1 MKIILTYK
9 LILIISFIFSLLLKK
24 NCNSSIKYFELFLG
38 ISLFLDAFLGSLFIY
53 FGLQNALI
61 YNILILIQVPFFLYL
76 FSSYF
81 KGHSN
86 YILFKRIIWGVVIF
100 SIINFLFIQGPT
112 HVNNYSYLLGMSV
125 LCILIVKYYYS
136 LLLSEVPVS
145 LFSLPLFWLSIGILL
160 FFTASFPILAYLNII
175 IDSNS
180 MLTEPLYDLVG
191 IGNIFLSL
199 SYLMVV
205 LCPLMIPKS

>member
-9 LILIISFIFSLLLKK
+9 LILIVSFIFSLLLKK

-38 ISLFLDAFLGSLFIY
+38 ISLILDAFIGSLFIY
-53 FGLQNALI
+53 LEIQNAWI
-61 YNILILIQVPFFLYL
+61 YNILILIQVPYFLYL
-76 FSSYF
+76 FLSYF
-81 KGHSN
+81 KGSSD
-86 YILFKRIIWGVVIF
+86 YILFKRIIWGVVIL

-112 HVNNYSYLLGMSV
+112 HVNNFSYLLGMSV

-136 LLLSEVPVS
+136 LLLSEVSVS
-145 LFSLPLFWLSIGILL
+145 LFRLPLFWLSIGILL

-199 SYLMVV
+199 SYLMVI
-205 LCPLMIPKS
+205 LCPWMIQKS

>member
-1 MKIILTYK
+1 MIVIVTYK
-9 LILIISFIFSLLLKK
+9 LILIIAFIFSLLFQR
-24 NCNSSIKYFELFLG
+24 NCNNSIRYFKLFLG
-38 ISLFLDAFLGSLFIY
+38 ISVFLDAFLGSLFMY
-53 FGLQNALI
+53 FGIQNAWI
-61 YNILILIQVPFFLYL
+61 YNILILIQVPYFLYL
-76 FSSYF
+76 FANYF
-81 KGHSN
+81 EGQSN
-86 YILFKRIIWGVVIF
+86 YILIKKIIWGIVIL

-112 HVNNYSYLLGMSV
+112 HVNNFSYLIGMSV
-125 LCILIVKYYYS
+125 LCILIMKYYYS
-136 LLLSEVPVS
+136 LLLSEAPVS

-160 FFTASFPILAYLNII
+160 FFNASFPMLAYLNII

-205 LCPLMIPKS
+205 LCPLMIPKL

>member
-1 MKIILTYK
+1 
-9 LILIISFIFSLLLKK
+9 
-24 NCNSSIKYFELFLG
+24 
-38 ISLFLDAFLGSLFIY
+38 
-53 FGLQNALI
+53 
-61 YNILILIQVPFFLYL
+61 
-76 FSSYF
+76 
-81 KGHSN
+81 
-86 YILFKRIIWGVVIF
+86 
-100 SIINFLFIQGPT
+100 
-112 HVNNYSYLLGMSV
+112 MSV